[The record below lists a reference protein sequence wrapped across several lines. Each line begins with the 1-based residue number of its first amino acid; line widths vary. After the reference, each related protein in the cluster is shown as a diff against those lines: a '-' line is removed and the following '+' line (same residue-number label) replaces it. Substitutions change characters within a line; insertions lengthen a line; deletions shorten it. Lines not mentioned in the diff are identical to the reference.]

1 MKNIIL
7 SFVVLLCA
15 TASIAQEAMSKQY
28 INTSQVVGVYNL
40 GRYSAALSNE
50 GGRLMDNMQLYTL
63 HFLDDKVKTQE
74 IAVPLGSRV
83 FDVESSADNSFMI
96 FNGRNQVTV
105 AVLSDTKSPEYIS
118 IETGENFSF
127 YPISNSEIDQN
138 GNVVLIRNYAE
149 NGFDEKGRQIVIER
163 GTEYILISAQG
174 EVKAKRLEKYDS
186 EKPYYLVNIF
196 PTDGG
201 MVYLMEYNGRKKS
214 EYDLKLVI
222 CDNNGSTRGE
232 YKLTNEQ
239 TFFPSDIIRDK
250 GKLVMSGY
258 YLNGTIYSSK
268 KSEGLFMCLLNPNGT
283 ELNKSTF
290 DWGNMK
296 QKLKDSKRSEFIFNG
311 KMNVIIEK
319 IAVTDVGYTIVG
331 ESYSSG
337 SGITG
342 AEFMIGGNSS
352 NEMVLTVYDF
362 VLFDT
367 DLNGN
372 LLGVNILEKDECNI
386 QMAGNSRSMGVVQL
400 TSLMKKFNIL
410 PFKEYNDGVISFI
423 NYKAKKG
430 SLHTMNTSTG
440 EMSAGTP
447 IDVNVV
453 KEEVVDK
460 DAEEMIANS
469 NVLSKLDRMNAKLDK
484 FAEKTETAMSKL
496 EYGIEKVDVV
506 FSPYAVSLSGQYILS
521 DKKVISYLLDQDS
534 YSIYYSYL
542 N

>member
-74 IAVPLGSRV
+74 IAVPLGSKV

-222 CDNNGSTRGE
+222 CDNNGSTTGV

-239 TFFPSDIIRDK
+239 TFFSFR
-250 GKLVMSGY
+250 Y
-258 YLNGTIYSSK
+258 H
-268 KSEGLFMCLLNPNGT
+268 
-283 ELNKSTF
+283 
-290 DWGNMK
+290 
-296 QKLKDSKRSEFIFNG
+296 KR
-311 KMNVIIEK
+311 
-319 IAVTDVGYTIVG
+319 
-331 ESYSSG
+331 
-337 SGITG
+337 
-342 AEFMIGGNSS
+342 
-352 NEMVLTVYDF
+352 
-362 VLFDT
+362 
-367 DLNGN
+367 
-372 LLGVNILEKDECNI
+372 
-386 QMAGNSRSMGVVQL
+386 QR
-400 TSLMKKFNIL
+400 
-410 PFKEYNDGVISFI
+410 
-423 NYKAKKG
+423 
-430 SLHTMNTSTG
+430 
-440 EMSAGTP
+440 
-447 IDVNVV
+447 
-453 KEEVVDK
+453 
-460 DAEEMIANS
+460 
-469 NVLSKLDRMNAKLDK
+469 
-484 FAEKTETAMSKL
+484 
-496 EYGIEKVDVV
+496 
-506 FSPYAVSLSGQYILS
+506 
-521 DKKVISYLLDQDS
+521 
-534 YSIYYSYL
+534 
-542 N
+542 